1 VSPEADIYESNP
13 DMRPDADF
21 EPGSLALLVSGNTGR
36 LLDPRRTPVS
46 VVGADAE
53 RGSFTVRVEAFEDAG
68 AIWELF
74 LAEVARFQF
83 ERGADR
89 LGSTEVER
97 LDAALAHFDKPL
109 CIDADPKDRAASI
122 REVAKRRIRV
132 AAAVAEL
139 DLSTDLISQA
149 IDDRIGSDRAFRLT
163 DALLADQGL
172 AELEQELLGP
182 LIGNPRSGEMVK
194 GHAVVLAELG
204 LCPYRGR
211 VVRDS
216 HLFEG
221 SNSKEAR
228 RDHILWRMALTQ
240 EIWAKAHGPTVYRV
254 VSSDHDIEPTSPSLV
269 SGTFSE
275 AVAESHIG
283 GGTTRRYSKLITR
296 SLPLHKLFMT
306 FLETESMNEPYR
318 EAEALFV
325 GSPGSP
331 L

>member
-1 VSPEADIYESNP
+1 MDPEADIYESDP
-13 DMRPDADF
+13 DMRPDSEF
-21 EPGSLALLVSGNTGR
+21 EPGSLALLVPGNAGR

-46 VVGADAE
+46 VVAADAE

-68 AIWELF
+68 VTWELF
-74 LAEVARFQF
+74 LAEVTRFHF

-89 LGSTEVER
+89 LGSAEVGR
-97 LDAALAHFDKPL
+97 LDAARARFDKPL

-122 REVAKRRIRV
+122 REIAKRRARV

-149 IDDRIGSDRAFRLT
+149 IDDRIGTGPAFRLT
-163 DALLADQGL
+163 ERLLTDQRL
-172 AELEQELLGP
+172 AGLEQELLGP
-182 LIGNPRSGEMVK
+182 LISNPRSGEMVK
-194 GHAVVLAELG
+194 GHAVVLADLG

-211 VVRDS
+211 VVRDP
-216 HLFEG
+216 HLFDG
-221 SNSKEAR
+221 SKSREAR

-240 EIWAKAHGPTVYRV
+240 EIWANAQEPTVYRV
-254 VSSDHDIEPTSPSLV
+254 VSSDHGIEPGSPSLV

-283 GGTTRRYSKLITR
+283 GGTTRRHSKLITR
-296 SLPLHKLFMT
+296 SLPLHRLFMT
-306 FLETESMNEPYR
+306 FLETEAMNEPYR

-325 GSPGSP
+325 GSPGSF